1 MKKILLNLVFSLF
14 AFNCFA
20 QTDDAAIKEI
30 QQYIQNTSQSG
41 WFDPVNKTGSL
52 DDGSTY
58 DLAYYILPEEAVF
71 SIIYTVFDKNTLRK
85 VFYYKNNELI
95 AAIIEEHD
103 GNNANKLLWYADYFY
118 KDSVLI
124 NTKDEKEN
132 IPSNTAYLE
141 GMKKLKEAGSL

>member
-1 MKKILLNLVFSLF
+1 ILLNLVFSLF
-14 AFNCFA
+14 AINCFA

-103 GNNANKLLWYADYFY
+103 GNNANQLLWYADYFY
-118 KDSVLI
+118 KVELLI
-124 NTKDEKEN
+124 NTTDENEDCSSTK
-132 IPSNTAYLE
+132 AYAE
-141 GMKKLKEAGSL
+141 GTEKLKEAASL